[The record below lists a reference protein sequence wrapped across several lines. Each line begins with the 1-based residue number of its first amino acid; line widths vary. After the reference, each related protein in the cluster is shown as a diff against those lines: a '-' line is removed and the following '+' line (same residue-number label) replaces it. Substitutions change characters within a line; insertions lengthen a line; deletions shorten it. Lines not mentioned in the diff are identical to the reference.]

1 VELRAPE
8 LETTCKPAERGLF
21 LKGSSVLEME
31 HLNLEKVVVD
41 GENASVKVIREAQSP
56 ILPLLT
62 DEGDTRST
70 LESCIYLPGPD
81 EG

>member
-1 VELRAPE
+1 VELPASE
-8 LETTCKPAERGLF
+8 LETTCKPAKRGL
-21 LKGSSVLEME
+21 LRGSSVPEME
-31 HLNLEKVVVD
+31 RLNLEKVVVD